1 MTSSLYSL
9 KILYYLPRPTHIPVC
24 GEQGTCACIH
34 LLRTHPL
41 QADLW
46 KVGQMRVGERM
57 RLFVRTTRE
66 EVTAA
71 LRELHAQADEVRPVA
86 PEQDEFDLGL
96 LASGVD
102 QLGE

>member
-1 MTSSLYSL
+1 
-9 KILYYLPRPTHIPVC
+9 
-24 GEQGTCACIH
+24 
-34 LLRTHPL
+34 
-41 QADLW
+41 
-46 KVGQMRVGERM
+46 MRVGERM

>member
-1 MTSSLYSL
+1 M
-9 KILYYLPRPTHIPVC
+9 C

-71 LRELHAQADEVRPVA
+71 LRKPAARAGERGAAGCARA
-86 PEQDEFDLGL
+86 GL
-96 LASGVD
+96 V
-102 QLGE
+102 

>member
-1 MTSSLYSL
+1 
-9 KILYYLPRPTHIPVC
+9 
-24 GEQGTCACIH
+24 
-34 LLRTHPL
+34 
-41 QADLW
+41 LW

-57 RLFVRTTRE
+57 RFVRTTRE
-66 EVTAA
+66 EATAA

-96 LASGVD
+96 LAPGVD